1 MIYLAWCAAVD
12 FYFAL
17 LPWIFIWNLNM
28 KFKEKM
34 SIAISLSL
42 GFMCAVLVFPSPKIF
57 INSIAL
63 QSLRLRD
70 CSNN

>member
-28 KFKEKM
+28 KLKEKM

-42 GFMCAVLVFPSPKIF
+42 GFMCVTPKLLSAKIS
-57 INSIAL
+57 INSI
-63 QSLRLRD
+63 SL
-70 CSNN
+70 